1 MKLGLME
8 ESMLEVRG
16 SRAMTWQTFL
26 QFLDGL
32 KQAPRQPNLVVLLW
46 MDDNYTQSK
55 CDSSLFTQSQGLTAI
70 LVYVDV
76 GQEMIWKP

>member
-46 MDDNYTQSK
+46 MDDN
-55 CDSSLFTQSQGLTAI
+55 
-70 LVYVDV
+70 
-76 GQEMIWKP
+76 